1 MSWDINPSENP
12 LERQWNGMKTAELY
26 TARRRAIRLASA
38 TLLERYSRVTP
49 VGDVASHDGGHEQ
62 DDAGSDGVER

>member
-38 TLLERYSRVTP
+38 TLLEIFPGHP
-49 VGDVASHDGGHEQ
+49 VGDVAPHDGGHEQ
-62 DDAGSDGVER
+62 DDAGSNGVER